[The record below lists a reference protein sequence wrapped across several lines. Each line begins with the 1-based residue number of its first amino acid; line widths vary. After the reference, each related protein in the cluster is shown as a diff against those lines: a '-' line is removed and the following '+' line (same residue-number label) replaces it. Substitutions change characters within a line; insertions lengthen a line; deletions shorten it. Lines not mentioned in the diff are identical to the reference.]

1 MADNINVTAG
11 TGTIIATDDIAGIQH
26 QRIKIVIGADGV
38 SNGDVSSANPMPVT
52 ISTAAAAK
60 LTNPTGTIVNEPST
74 GMDLGN
80 SSTTNLAIGATFT
93 GVFKDVSEYSNL
105 SVFVF
110 ADQVSATDG
119 LIIEFSANG
128 TTVVDNDTYTIPLNN
143 GQQFSMALPTQFY
156 RVRYVNGAAATT
168 SLVISCKLHSNS
180 PKPSSHKLSQLVSD
194 ESDAEVVKAYSQQ
207 DIARNV
213 TTYHMTLPVVTTATD
228 TLQSL
233 TGYKSGAAIAATLTP
248 AVVTAG
254 RRYRIASITL
264 TYVGILTA
272 GSAKIT
278 LRANTAGLVAIGSA
292 AVLVYIGLP
301 PAAVAGAGMS
311 YPVPIPDGLEFAAG
325 TGIGISAVG
334 LSATSVP
341 TASGYVQVTICGHE
355 Y

>member
-26 QRIKIVIGADGV
+26 QRVKIVIGADGV
-38 SNGDVSSANPMPVT
+38 SNGDVSATNPMP
-52 ISTAAAAK
+52 ISAAGLPLPTGAAAEATLATIK
-60 LTNPTGTIVNEPST
+60 TDTALMAQSIASADPGIAGVKSTLAGGKYNATPPTLTNGQQVGLQVDASGRLVTNQEVTLGSVVAGALASRATLTAGTFNTVAPTV
-74 GMDLGN
+74 
-80 SSTTNLAIGATFT
+80 TNGQQVAL
-93 GVFKDVSEYSNL
+93 
-105 SVFVF
+105 
-110 ADQVSATDG
+110 QVSASGRLLT
-119 LIIEFSANG
+119 ESQ
-128 TTVVDNDTYTIPLNN
+128 
-143 GQQFSMALPTQFY
+143 GQ
-156 RVRYVNGAAATT
+156 N
-168 SLVISCKLHSNS
+168 
-180 PKPSSHKLSQLVSD
+180 
-194 ESDAEVVKAYSQQ
+194 

-233 TGYKSGAAIAATLTP
+233 TGFKSGAAVAATLTP

-254 RRYRIASITL
+254 RRYRITSITL

-278 LRANTAGLVAIGSA
+278 LRANTAGVVAIGSA

-311 YPVPIPDGLEFAAG
+311 YSIPIPDGLEFAAG